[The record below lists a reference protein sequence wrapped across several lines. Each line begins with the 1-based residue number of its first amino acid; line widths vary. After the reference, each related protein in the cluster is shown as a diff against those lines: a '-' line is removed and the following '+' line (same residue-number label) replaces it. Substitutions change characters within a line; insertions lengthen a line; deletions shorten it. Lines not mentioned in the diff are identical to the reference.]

1 MIKLQRL
8 LLPAALV
15 LCLAGGAAV
24 AQTIVRALQLS
35 QDTSGAFGVDANSG
49 IYFPSHLHTLTNNR
63 TPSITGTGTPTLVG
77 SDTAGVI
84 TMGSSATTAT
94 VVFAR
99 AYGAAPF
106 CVLSPQNAFTTTNIA
121 YTTVTTSL
129 ALTQNST
136 SGNKINYICMST
148 T

>member
-1 MIKLQRL
+1 MRRL
-8 LLPAALV
+8 RHLILPSLLV
-15 LCLAGGAAV
+15 LCLASGIAV

-63 TPSITGTGTPTLVG
+63 TPSVTGTGTPTISG

-84 TMGSSATTAT
+84 TMGTNATTAT
-94 VVFAR
+94 VLFAR

-121 YTTVTTSL
+121 YSTVTTSL

-148 T
+148 S

>member
-1 MIKLQRL
+1 MSKLHRL
-8 LLPAALV
+8 IFPAL
-15 LCLAGGAAV
+15 LCLCLFSGLAV

-63 TPSITGTGTPTLVG
+63 TPAIAGTGTPTITG

-84 TMGSSATTAT
+84 TMGTNATTA
-94 VVFAR
+94 VVTFAR

-106 CVLSPQNAFTTTNIA
+106 CVISPQNAFTTTNIA

-129 ALTQNST
+129 SLTQNST